1 MKIKL
6 TKSLC
11 PECLTIIDASIFEE
25 NGRVMIEK
33 TCNIHGYYKD
43 IYWSNIEH
51 YKRFAKYIHNGPGI
65 ENPNINKKNKLDCPF
80 ACGLCSSHS
89 TTTILANIDV
99 TNRCNQNCPIC
110 FANASSSGY
119 VYEPSLEQIKTM
131 MQILLNQRPVPC
143 PAIQFSGGE
152 PTMRNDIVQ
161 IVQMARELKFV
172 QIQMATNGIK
182 LAKDLQ
188 ICKDLNMAGL
198 HTVYLQFDGV
208 TPEPYI
214 INRGY
219 NALPIKLKCIE
230 NCRTSGLNSVS
241 LVPTLAKGVNDMQV
255 GDIIKFAGDNSDTV
269 KGINFQPIS
278 FTGRINTEGTNN
290 VSAEERM
297 EKRITIPDLLYLMEE
312 QTNGDIIAED
322 FYPVPFIVPISHF
335 LEEEGIPN
343 VEFTVHPNCGTGTY
357 VYIENGKMIPITR
370 FIDVEGLFERIGE
383 LVPDNDRFVGKIKRL
398 KKLGLLVSE
407 LHRYIDT
414 AKAPKSVDVKTLFI
428 NVLRDG
434 TGDAIKE
441 FHSHTLFI
449 GAMHFMDLYNMDLER
464 IQRCGVHYT
473 LPDGRIIPFCTYN
486 TIHRVNVEKMFIEN
500 MFDV

>member
-1 MKIKL
+1 
-6 TKSLC
+6 
-11 PECLTIIDASIFEE
+11 
-25 NGRVMIEK
+25 
-33 TCNIHGYYKD
+33 
-43 IYWSNIEH
+43 
-51 YKRFAKYIHNGPGI
+51 
-65 ENPNINKKNKLDCPF
+65 
-80 ACGLCSSHS
+80 
-89 TTTILANIDV
+89 
-99 TNRCNQNCPIC
+99 
-110 FANASSSGY
+110 
-119 VYEPSLEQIKTM
+119 M

-161 IVQMARELKFV
+161 IIQMARELKFV

-255 GDIIKFAGDNSDTV
+255 GEIIKFAGDNSDTV

-398 KKLGLLVSE
+398 KKLGLLISE